1 MSGPE
6 RRRSERSTV
15 TFPVSVT
22 TDATHLDGEL
32 MNTSDHGSLLH
43 AIGRIGV
50 RFRVEGTE
58 YRGTLVRAHPLDNG
72 VIAYAIDEV
81 RESDD

>member
-1 MSGPE
+1 MSGSE
-6 RRRSERSTV
+6 RRRSEPSTV

-32 MNTSDHGSLLH
+32 MNTSDHGTLLH

-50 RFRVEGTE
+50 RFRVEGKSTGA
-58 YRGTLVRAHPLDNG
+58 RSFGPTLSTA
-72 VIAYAIDEV
+72 A
-81 RESDD
+81 